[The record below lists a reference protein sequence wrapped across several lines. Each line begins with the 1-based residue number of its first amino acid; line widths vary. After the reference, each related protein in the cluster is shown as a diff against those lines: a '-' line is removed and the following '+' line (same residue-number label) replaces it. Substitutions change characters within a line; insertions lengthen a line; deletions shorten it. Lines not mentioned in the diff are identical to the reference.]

1 MADITP
7 YLHHPWVQ
15 HQIKLN
21 AEYHRN
27 RVQPTHS
34 KIQNVSQIIN
44 EILTALH
51 KMDLDNPS
59 PIVTPNDTPLT
70 YRYMFNNN
78 L

>member
-1 MADITP
+1 MANITP
-7 YLHHPWVQ
+7 YLNDPWVQ

-27 RVQPTHS
+27 RVRSTHS
-34 KIQNVSQIIN
+34 EIENISQIIN
-44 EILTALH
+44 EILIALH

-59 PIVTPNDTPLT
+59 AIITPDDTPLT